1 MTWRDLHIKKSSSKQ
16 DSTLGLQ
23 VGEVFFIT
31 GDFGALES
39 HETSGLI
46 FQKSQC
52 SWQTAILLAFG
63 RVWKDICK
71 NRRLQNSGILRDLV
85 HKRSE
90 DSRPNPGSPE
100 IEASKKMP
108 SPHKKKRVSNRYTVL
123 WAMNGYDGLCMFF
136 FWGNRF
142 SQENLNGLAGKTSIS
157 FIQNWHQTSTCPVV
171 SFAWCESYPDRWNIS
186 LTRSWRNGP
195 RSDFIRLFCFVV
207 DRVI

>member
-39 HETSGLI
+39 HEMSGLI

-52 SWQTAILLAFG
+52 SWQTAKLPAFG
-63 RVWKDICK
+63 RVVQPRKPWNWSQQKDAIPPTK
-71 NRRLQNSGILRDLV
+71 KTSFQPLP
-85 HKRSE
+85 RSYGL
-90 DSRPNPGSPE
+90 S
-100 IEASKKMP
+100 M
-108 SPHKKKRVSNRYTVL
+108 
-123 WAMNGYDGLCMFF
+123 AMMGYAFF
-136 FWGNRF
+136 CWGNRF

-171 SFAWCESYPDRWNIS
+171 SFAWCESYPDRSNIS

-195 RSDFIRLFCFVV
+195 RSDFFRLFRFVV